1 MSHRTKHMQASGEW
15 RPDQTPS
22 RLSVQFTGRR
32 LIAGTYFKNSRGC
45 LIFTIKIFICQIV
58 LLVVLKTTSL
68 PCRTV
73 WLIHRGTWE
82 IFNRSDIQSLFPRSG
97 IRPSSQV
104 NKRVFVGLHDWIR
117 QMSPSW
123 RVVHLWFWSPAL
135 RFPTHC
141 LSSSAAK
148 LPRRGHTSSTSIYG
162 VVIYQIS
169 HRSRLLPHYQHT
181 PTMTP
186 FVPYLNCNF
195 LVRSWPKT
203 RYKFNS
209 GDIEKIFVCTVFQRW
224 LYSQSYNR
232 RPSFLFNAQFP
243 SFESP
248 KRYGID
254 DGQVF
259 LLEGS
264 LRAPTRQWICRVH
277 STRTRMFRGMQGA
290 VDERPRKV
298 DKGVAP
304 YRTSMYLAVKPS

>member
-82 IFNRSDIQSLFPRSG
+82 IFNRSDIQSLLPRSG

-123 RVVHLWFWSPAL
+123 RVVHLWFWISDHQLWDFQLTAFPVLLRNFLDGGIHQAPPSMEL
-135 RFPTHC
+135 RFIKFPIVLGFYHIT
-141 LSSSAAK
+141 ST
-148 LPRRGHTSSTSIYG
+148 LP
-162 VVIYQIS
+162 
-169 HRSRLLPHYQHT
+169 P
-181 PTMTP
+181 
-186 FVPYLNCNF
+186 
-195 LVRSWPKT
+195 
-203 RYKFNS
+203 
-209 GDIEKIFVCTVFQRW
+209 W
-224 LYSQSYNR
+224 LHS
-232 RPSFLFNAQFP
+232 
-243 SFESP
+243 
-248 KRYGID
+248 
-254 DGQVF
+254 
-259 LLEGS
+259 
-264 LRAPTRQWICRVH
+264 CRI
-277 STRTRMFRGMQGA
+277 
-290 VDERPRKV
+290 
-298 DKGVAP
+298 
-304 YRTSMYLAVKPS
+304 